1 MNSLIQRLN
10 DKYLELYQL
19 SEDFDKALA
28 NTTTVQTIEEDEN
41 GRWCGEQEVIDD
53 YGINDLKK
61 IYDRLEKILED

>member
-19 SEDFDKALA
+19 SKDLDKALA
-28 NTTTVQTIEEDEN
+28 NTTTVQTVEEDEN
-41 GRWCGEQEVIDD
+41 GRWYGEQEVIDD
-53 YGINDLKK
+53 YGINDLKR

>member
-19 SEDFDKALA
+19 SKDFDKALA
-28 NTTTVQTIEEDEN
+28 NTTTVQTVEEDEN
-41 GRWCGEQEVIDD
+41 GRWYGEQEVIDD
-53 YGINDLKK
+53 YGINDLKR